1 MPTKGFIMANDVLVG
16 APLLATG
23 GVQAGDP
30 GEVALPTDAETALT
44 GFTALGLIGED
55 GLSETADRSTEQ
67 IRAWGGSLAR
77 VVQTEFGLSYTFQFL
92 ETNADVLR
100 EVHGAGNVESDT
112 SVPGVET
119 LAIQLNQATLPNRVY
134 VFEMKDGDA
143 RIRVVL
149 PNAQITAVGDISY
162 SHSDVV
168 RYEVTITA
176 YPDESGNEGYKYI
189 SRPVTV

>member
-1 MPTKGFIMANDVLVG
+1 MANDVLVG

-23 GVQAGDP
+23 GVQAADTT
-30 GEVALPTDAETALT
+30 VTLPTDADTALT

-77 VVQTEFGLSYTFQFL
+77 VVQTEFGLTYSFQFL

-100 EVHGAGNVESDT
+100 EIHGVDNVEVDT
-112 SVPGVET
+112 TTTPGVES
-119 LAIQLNQATLPNRVY
+119 LSIQINQATLPQRAY

-143 RIRVVL
+143 KIRIVL
-149 PNAQITAVGDISY
+149 PNAQITSVGDISY
-162 SHSDVV
+162 SHGDAI
-168 RYEVTITA
+168 RYEVEVTA
-176 YPDESGNEGYKYI
+176 YPDESGNEAYKYI

>member
-1 MPTKGFIMANDVLVG
+1 MANDVLVG

-23 GVQAGDP
+23 GVQAADP
-30 GEVALPTDAETALT
+30 VTATLPTDADSTLT

-55 GLSETADRSTEQ
+55 GLTETADRSTEQ

-92 ETNADVLR
+92 ETTPDVLR
-100 EVHGAGNVESDT
+100 EIHGVDNVESDT
-112 SVPGVET
+112 TTTPGVE
-119 LAIQLNQATLPNRVY
+119 AISIQLNQGTLPNRVY

-162 SHSDVV
+162 THSDVV

-189 SRPVTV
+189 SRPTTV